1 MIRSCYSVLAGNNA
15 VAAACVC
22 IVCRSRRLPFCLRR
36 LIVRIEGPSPS
47 FPQSFFP
54 SSLALLSLKDGLDLK
69 TRLKR
74 LRDHLA
80 AAAAAAAEQTPLM
93 TTESATNEGTNGR
106 SSKEREP
113 SNATRAIMRQTDRQ
127 AEAEDAQNEEGQQ
140 QRRAS
145 SWDDRTVF
153 ECKDILHPTSS
164 VG

>member
-36 LIVRIEGPSPS
+36 LIVRIEGPSPALPPFLS
-47 FPQSFFP
+47 VLP

-80 AAAAAAAEQTPLM
+80 AAAAAVVVVPAAY
-93 TTESATNEGTNGR
+93 
-106 SSKEREP
+106 
-113 SNATRAIMRQTDRQ
+113 DY
-127 AEAEDAQNEEGQQ
+127 
-140 QRRAS
+140 
-145 SWDDRTVF
+145 
-153 ECKDILHPTSS
+153 
-164 VG
+164 